1 MAGLNAKQSGLTLGL
16 SHRTVEDHLAR
27 IKQKLGFKTSATH
40 GASFLGRE
48 EAILVREG
56 AAPPAPSAADCP
68 LAKRSRPSHICHM
81 ENRHAIRVRNL
92 VVAVWVAFFV
102 PLASI
107 WILIADQHRW
117 LDAHPALAIAVATSF
132 SMRAANAN

>member
-1 MAGLNAKQSGLTLGL
+1 
-16 SHRTVEDHLAR
+16 
-27 IKQKLGFKTSATH
+27 
-40 GASFLGRE
+40 
-48 EAILVREG
+48 
-56 AAPPAPSAADCP
+56 
-68 LAKRSRPSHICHM
+68 M
-81 ENRHAIRVRNL
+81 EKRHAIRVRNL